1 MEVELSPARQRELIL
16 MIHEQMGMTV
26 TNVLAG
32 REGTLFLQGERTAS
46 LGQGVKAKY
55 VCKHNWPIEF
65 FLLVRDDKALNPK
78 EKLLDNVI
86 TEVFQRPDGDAK
98 KPVLFQANIRGKIE
112 TMIAARAKTADEAE
126 DLVWQTWKKIDNCPG
141 HELVPREDNPA
152 RSMCKHC
159 PLVTRTLDETANLP
173 AA

>member
-1 MEVELSPARQRELIL
+1 MEIEISPTRQRELIL
-16 MIHEQMGMTV
+16 MIHEQMGMAV
-26 TNVLAG
+26 TQVLEG

-86 TEVFQRPDGDAK
+86 TEVFQRPNGDAK

-112 TMIAARAKTADEAE
+112 TMIAARARTADEAE
-126 DLVWQTWKKIDNCPG
+126 DLVWQTWVKIRDCEK
-141 HELVPREDNPA
+141 HELEPLSENAA
-152 RSMCKHC
+152 RSKCKHC
-159 PLVTRTLDETANLP
+159 PLVTRTPE
-173 AA
+173 